1 MTPPSGRGTF
11 TYRLVGT
18 SSRLVIATNV
28 MAKTFSGSEI
38 LLESLKRQKVD
49 VFFGL
54 PGGAVLPLY
63 DALYSAGIRHLLVR
77 HEQAAAFAADGYAR
91 VTGKPGVCLGT
102 SGPGATNLITGLTS
116 AMMDSIPIVALTGQ
130 VPAALIGKD
139 GFQEADTIGIS
150 LPSTKQSFAVRAAA
164 DIPRIID
171 RAFRSAVS
179 GRPGPVLVD
188 LPKSVLM
195 EMAEPKYPPTLGVT
209 APERQREFTEPEIV
223 RAADLILGSRRAVLY
238 VGGGAIASDAWQ
250 ELRELAEL
258 THIPVTTTLMG
269 MGAFPSHHPLS
280 LGMLGMH
287 GSYAT
292 NMAICNCDLLVAVG
306 ARFDDR
312 VTGRLNGFATGA
324 RKIHFD
330 VDPSEVNKNVHVDL
344 SLVGDAREA
353 LKALIEV
360 LKARAAAP
368 SPERRQWLKR
378 IEAWRS
384 EHPLTYDKYANTV
397 KPQSVIESIAQRAE
411 EDAIISVDVGQHQMW
426 TAQFYNFTRPRTWL
440 SSSGLGSMGYGFPA
454 AMGAQMAFPNRQVI
468 AFVGD
473 GGFQMTLNDLATVVQ
488 YRVPVKIVIINNR
501 ALGMVRQWQEI
512 FFEKR
517 YCDIDLDFAPDFV
530 KLAEAYGIRGGRVEH
545 RTDLPDAIED
555 FLSDREPRLLDV
567 WVDPAENV
575 YPIVPPGA
583 ALAEMVVEPPRVQV
597 EEEALD
603 DLWAV

>member
-1 MTPPSGRGTF
+1 MPK
-11 TYRLVGT
+11 L
-18 SSRLVIATNV
+18 
-28 MAKTFSGSEI
+28 FSGSEL
-38 LLESLKRQKVD
+38 LLESLRRQQVE

-63 DALYSAGIRHLLVR
+63 DALYSANIRHLLVR

-116 AMMDSIPIVALTGQ
+116 AMMDSIPVVALTGQ
-130 VPAALIGKD
+130 VPLALIGKD
-139 GFQEADTIGIS
+139 AFQEADTIGIS
-150 LPSTKQSFAVRAAA
+150 LPSTKQSFLVRSASEVPGVIQAA
-164 DIPRIID
+164 
-171 RAFRSAVS
+171 FKSAVS

-195 EMAEPKYPPTLGVT
+195 ETAEANFPPAAGQVPAESPHEWTDDDL
-209 APERQREFTEPEIV
+209 E
-223 RAADLILGSRRAVLY
+223 RAADMILESKRAVLY
-238 VGGGAIASDAWQ
+238 AGGGVITANASE
-250 ELRELAEL
+250 ELRELADL
-258 THIPVTTTLMG
+258 THIPLTTTLMG
-269 MGAFPSHHPLS
+269 LGCFPSRHPLS

-292 NMAICNCDLLVAVG
+292 NSAICQCDLLIAVG

-312 VTGRLNGFATGA
+312 VTGRLNGFAPNA
-324 RKIHFD
+324 KKIHLD
-330 VDPSEVNKNVHVDL
+330 VDPSEVNKNVRVDVG
-344 SLVGDAREA
+344 LVGDAKESLRA
-353 LKALIEV
+353 ILAV
-360 LKARAAAP
+360 LRRRNIP
-368 SPERRQWLKR
+368 PRVERQQWLQR
-378 IEAWRS
+378 IESWRS
-384 EHPLTYDKYANTV
+384 EHPLTYDKYANNV
-397 KPQSVIESIAQRAE
+397 KPQFVIETLAQYAS
-411 EDAIISVDVGQHQMW
+411 EDAIVAVDVGQHQMW
-426 TAQFYNFTRPRTWL
+426 GAQFWNFTRPRTWL

-468 AFVGD
+468 AIVGD

-488 YRVPVKIVIINNR
+488 YRVPVKIAIINNR

-530 KLAEAYGIRGGRVEH
+530 KLADAYGIRGARVEH
-545 RTDLPDAIED
+545 RTDVADAVQD
-555 FLSDREPRLLDV
+555 FLSDREPRLIDF

-583 ALAEMVVEPPRVQV
+583 SLAEMVVEPPRVLV

>member
-1 MTPPSGRGTF
+1 MLFF
-11 TYRLVGT
+11 TYRLVG
-18 SSRLVIATNV
+18 I
-28 MAKTFSGSEI
+28 KTPVNIERNFMSKLFNGSEI

-54 PGGAVLPLY
+54 PGGSVLPLY

-91 VTGKPGVCLGT
+91 ATGKPGVCLGT

-116 AMMDSIPIVALTGQ
+116 AMMDSIPVVALAGQ
-130 VPAALIGKD
+130 VSAALIGKD

-150 LPSTKQSFAVRAAA
+150 LPSTKQSFTIRSAA
-164 DIPRIID
+164 DIPRVID
-171 RAFRSAVS
+171 RAFQSAVS

-195 EMAEPKYPPTLGVT
+195 ETAEPSYPSTMGV
-209 APERQREFTEPEIV
+209 APPERLREFVDADIE
-223 RAADLILGSRRAVLY
+223 RAADMILESRRAVLY
-238 VGGGAIASDAWQ
+238 VGGGLIASDACQ

-258 THIPVTTTLMG
+258 AHIPITTTLMG
-269 MGAFPSHHPLS
+269 LGAIPSRHPLS

-292 NMAICNCDLLVAVG
+292 NMAICNSDLLIAIG

-324 RKIHFD
+324 KKIHFD
-330 VDPSEVNKNVHVDL
+330 VDPSEINKNVHVDL

-353 LKALIEV
+353 LKVLIDV
-360 LKARAAAP
+360 LKQRKAA
-368 SPERRQWLKR
+368 STPERHQWLQR
-378 IEAWRS
+378 IESWRGK
-384 EHPLTYDKYANTV
+384 HPLTYDKYANTV
-397 KPQSVIESIAQRAE
+397 KPQYVIESIAQRAA
-411 EDAIISVDVGQHQMW
+411 EDAIISVDVGQNQMW
-426 TAQFYNFTRPRTWL
+426 TAQFYNFSQPRTWL

-454 AMGAQMAFPNRQVI
+454 AMGAQMAFPDRQVVAI
-468 AFVGD
+468 VGD

-488 YRVPVKIVIINNR
+488 YRVPVKIAIINNR

-517 YCDIDLDFAPDFV
+517 YCDTDLNFAPDFV
-530 KLAEAYGIRGGRVEH
+530 KLAEAYGIRGARVEH
-545 RTDLPDAIED
+545 RTDVPDAVED

-567 WVDPAENV
+567 WVDPSENV

-583 ALAEMVVEPPRVQV
+583 ALAEMVVEPPRVQI

>member
-1 MTPPSGRGTF
+1 MPK
-11 TYRLVGT
+11 L
-18 SSRLVIATNV
+18 
-28 MAKTFSGSEI
+28 FSGSEL
-38 LLESLKRQKVD
+38 LLESLRRQQVE

-63 DALYSAGIRHLLVR
+63 DALYSANIRHLLVR

-116 AMMDSIPIVALTGQ
+116 AMMDSIPVVALTGQ
-130 VPAALIGKD
+130 VPLALIGKD
-139 GFQEADTIGIS
+139 AFQEADTIGIS
-150 LPSTKQSFAVRAAA
+150 LPSTKQSFLVRSAAEVPGVIQA
-164 DIPRIID
+164 
-171 RAFRSAVS
+171 AFKSAVS

-195 EMAEPKYPPTLGVT
+195 ETAEANFPPAAGQVPAESPHEWTDDDL
-209 APERQREFTEPEIV
+209 ERAV
-223 RAADLILGSRRAVLY
+223 DMILESKRAVLY
-238 VGGGAIASDAWQ
+238 AGGGVITANASE
-250 ELRELAEL
+250 ELRELADL
-258 THIPVTTTLMG
+258 THIPLTTTLMG
-269 MGAFPSHHPLS
+269 LGCFPSRHPLS

-292 NMAICNCDLLVAVG
+292 NSAICQCDLLIAVG

-312 VTGRLNGFATGA
+312 VTGRLNGFATNA
-324 RKIHFD
+324 KKIHLD
-330 VDPSEVNKNVHVDL
+330 VDPSEVNKNVRVDVG
-344 SLVGDAREA
+344 LVGDAKESLRA
-353 LKALIEV
+353 LLAV
-360 LKARAAAP
+360 LRRRNIP
-368 SPERRQWLKR
+368 PRMERQQWLQR
-378 IEAWRS
+378 IESWRS
-384 EHPLTYDKYANTV
+384 EHPLTYDKYANNV
-397 KPQSVIESIAQRAE
+397 KPQFVIETLAQYAS
-411 EDAIISVDVGQHQMW
+411 EDAIVAVDVGQHQMW
-426 TAQFYNFTRPRTWL
+426 GAQFWNFTRPRTWL

-468 AFVGD
+468 AIVGD

-488 YRVPVKIVIINNR
+488 YRVPVKIAIINNR

-530 KLAEAYGIRGGRVEH
+530 KLADAYGIRGARVEH
-545 RTDLPDAIED
+545 RTDVADAVQD
-555 FLSDREPRLLDV
+555 FLSDREPRLIDF

-583 ALAEMVVEPPRVQV
+583 SLAEMVVEPPRVLV

>member
-1 MTPPSGRGTF
+1 MP
-11 TYRLVGT
+11 RLY
-18 SSRLVIATNV
+18 
-28 MAKTFSGSEI
+28 SGSEL
-38 LLESLKRQKVD
+38 LLESLSRQKVE

-116 AMMDSIPIVALTGQ
+116 AMMDSIPVVALTGQ
-130 VPAALIGKD
+130 VPLSLVGKD
-139 GFQEADTIGIS
+139 AFQEADTIGIS
-150 LPSTKQSFAVRAAA
+150 LASTKQSFLVRSAAEVPSV
-164 DIPRIID
+164 IQK
-171 RAFRSAVS
+171 AFKAAVS

-195 EMAEPKYPPTLGVT
+195 ENAEPSYPPTAGPEL
-209 APERQREFTEPEIV
+209 PERAREWTDDDVE
-223 RAADLILGSRRAVLY
+223 RAADMILESRKAVLY
-238 VGGGAIASDAWQ
+238 AGGGVITANASD
-250 ELRELAEL
+250 ELRELADL
-258 THIPVTTTLMG
+258 THIPLTSTLMG
-269 MGAFPSHHPLS
+269 LGCFPSRHPLS

-287 GSYAT
+287 GAYAT
-292 NMAICNCDLLVAVG
+292 NMAICQCDLLIAVG

-312 VTGRLNGFATGA
+312 VTCRLDGFAPNA
-324 RKIHFD
+324 KKIHLD
-330 VDPSEVNKNVHVDL
+330 VDPSEVNKNVRVDL
-344 SLVGDAREA
+344 ALVGDAKETLRA
-353 LKALIEV
+353 LLAALQRRN
-360 LKARAAAP
+360 ATP
-368 SPERRQWLKR
+368 PTERQQWLQR

-384 EHPLTYDKYANTV
+384 EHPLTYDKYANNV
-397 KPQSVIESIAQRAE
+397 KPQFVIETLSQYAS
-411 EDAIISVDVGQHQMW
+411 EDAIVAVDVGQ
-426 TAQFYNFTRPRTWL
+426 
-440 SSSGLGSMGYGFPA
+440 LGSMGYGFPA
-454 AMGAQMAFPNRQVI
+454 AMGAQMAFPDRQVI
-468 AFVGD
+468 AIVGD

-488 YRVPVKIVIINNR
+488 YRVPVKIAIINNR

-530 KLAEAYGIRGGRVEH
+530 KLAEAYGIRGARVEH
-545 RTDLPDAIED
+545 RTDVADAVQD
-555 FLSDREPRLLDV
+555 FLSDREPRLIDF

-583 ALAEMVVEPPRVQV
+583 SLAEMVVEPPRVLV

>member
-1 MTPPSGRGTF
+1 MLRYLPTGRSFGPPSRREKNMGK
-11 TYRLVGT
+11 L
-18 SSRLVIATNV
+18 
-28 MAKTFSGSEI
+28 FSGSEI

-91 VTGKPGVCLGT
+91 ASGKPGVCLGT

-116 AMMDSIPIVALTGQ
+116 AMMDSIPVVALTGQ
-130 VPAALIGKD
+130 VPASLIGKD

-150 LPSTKQSFAVRAAA
+150 LPSTKQSFLVRSAA
-164 DIPRIID
+164 DISAVID
-171 RAFRSAVS
+171 RAFRAAVS

-195 EMAEPKYPPTLGVT
+195 EKAEPCYPPSTG
-209 APERQREFTEPEIV
+209 AERPERLREWADTEIE
-223 RAADLILGSRRAVLY
+223 RAADMILESRRAVLY
-238 VGGGAIASDAWQ
+238 VGGGVISAGASP
-250 ELRELAEL
+250 EIREIAEL

-269 MGAFPSHHPLS
+269 MGAFPSRHPLS

-292 NMAICNCDLLVAVG
+292 NLAICNCDLLVAIG

-312 VTGRLNGFATGA
+312 VTGRLNGFAPSA
-324 RKIHFD
+324 KKIHFD
-330 VDPSEVNKNVHVDL
+330 VDPSEVNKNVHADL
-344 SLVGDAREA
+344 ALVGDAREA
-353 LKALIEV
+353 LRALIDV
-360 LKARAAAP
+360 LKRRQAAP
-368 SPERRQWLKR
+368 TPDRQQWLQR
-378 IEAWRS
+378 IESWRT

-397 KPQSVIESIAQRAE
+397 KPQYVIESIAQHAHE
-411 EDAIISVDVGQHQMW
+411 NAIVAVDVGQHQMW
-426 TAQFYNFTRPRTWL
+426 AAQFYNFSRPRTWL

-454 AMGAQMAFPNRQVI
+454 AMGAQMAFPDRQVI
-468 AFVGD
+468 AIVGD

-488 YRVPVKIVIINNR
+488 YRVPVKIAIINNR

-530 KLAEAYGIRGGRVEH
+530 KLAEAYGIRGTRVEH
-545 RTDLPDAIED
+545 RTDVVDAVED

-583 ALAEMVVEPPRVQV
+583 SLAEMVVEPPRVLV

>member
-1 MTPPSGRGTF
+1 MPKL
-11 TYRLVGT
+11 Y
-18 SSRLVIATNV
+18 
-28 MAKTFSGSEI
+28 SGSEL
-38 LLESLKRQKVD
+38 LLESLRRQQVE
-49 VFFGL
+49 VLFGL

-116 AMMDSIPIVALTGQ
+116 AMMDSIPVVALTGQ
-130 VPAALIGKD
+130 VPLSLLGKD
-139 GFQEADTIGIS
+139 AFQEADTIGIS
-150 LPSTKQSFAVRAAA
+150 LPSTKQSFLVRSAAEVPAV
-164 DIPRIID
+164 IQK
-171 RAFRSAVS
+171 AFKAAVS

-195 EMAEPKYPPTLGVT
+195 ENAEPSYPPAAGPLL
-209 APERQREFTEPEIV
+209 PERAREWTDDDLE
-223 RAADLILGSRRAVLY
+223 RAADMILGSRRAVLY
-238 VGGGAIASDAWQ
+238 AGGGVITANASD
-250 ELRELAEL
+250 ELRELADL
-258 THIPVTTTLMG
+258 THIPLTTTLMG
-269 MGAFPSHHPLS
+269 LGCFPSRHPLS

-287 GSYAT
+287 GAYAT
-292 NMAICNCDLLVAVG
+292 NMAICQCDLLIAVG
-306 ARFDDR
+306 VRFDDR
-312 VTGRLNGFATGA
+312 VTGRLNGFAPNA
-324 RKIHFD
+324 KKIHLD
-330 VDPSEVNKNVHVDL
+330 VDPSEVNKNVRVDL
-344 SLVGDAREA
+344 ALVGDAKETLCALLAA
-353 LKALIEV
+353 LKRRNAT
-360 LKARAAAP
+360 P
-368 SPERRQWLKR
+368 PMERQQWLQR

-384 EHPLTYDKYANTV
+384 EHPLTYDKYANNV
-397 KPQSVIESIAQRAE
+397 KPQFVIETLSQYAS
-411 EDAIISVDVGQHQMW
+411 EDAIVAVDVGQHQMW
-426 TAQFYNFTRPRTWL
+426 GAQFWNFTRPRAWL

-454 AMGAQMAFPNRQVI
+454 AMGAQMAFPDRQVI
-468 AFVGD
+468 AIVGD

-488 YRVPVKIVIINNR
+488 YRVPVKIAIINNR

-530 KLAEAYGIRGGRVEH
+530 KLAEAYGIRGARVEH
-545 RTDLPDAIED
+545 RTDVADAVQD
-555 FLSDREPRLLDV
+555 FLSDREPRLIDF

-583 ALAEMVVEPPRVQV
+583 SLAEMVVEPPRVLM

>member
-1 MTPPSGRGTF
+1 MGKL
-11 TYRLVGT
+11 Y
-18 SSRLVIATNV
+18 
-28 MAKTFSGSEI
+28 SGSEL
-38 LLESLKRQKVD
+38 LLESLSRQKVD

-116 AMMDSIPIVALTGQ
+116 AMMDSIPVVALTGQ
-130 VPAALIGKD
+130 VPMSMIGRD
-139 GFQEADTIGIS
+139 AFQEADTIGIS
-150 LPSTKQSFAVRAAA
+150 LPCTKQSFLIRTAAE
-164 DIPRIID
+164 IPTVID
-171 RAFRSAVS
+171 RAFKSAVS

-188 LPKSVLM
+188 LPKSVLL
-195 EMAEPKYPPTLGVT
+195 EKAELILPSSSS
-209 APERQREFTEPEIV
+209 PESAKKAREWTEDDIE
-223 RAADLILGSRRAVLY
+223 RAAEMILESRRAVLY
-238 VGGGAIASDAWQ
+238 AGGGVITAEASE

-258 THIPVTTTLMG
+258 LHIPVTTTLMG
-269 MGAFPSHHPLS
+269 LGAFPSRHPLS

-292 NMAICNCDLLVAVG
+292 NMAICSCDLLVAIG

-312 VTGRLNGFATGA
+312 VTGRINGFATNA
-324 RKIHFD
+324 RKIQFD
-330 VDPSEVNKNVHVDL
+330 IDPSEVNKNVRVDL
-344 SLVGDAREA
+344 ALVGDARESLRALIDA
-353 LKALIEV
+353 LKR
-360 LKARAAAP
+360 KKAAP
-368 SPERRQWLKR
+368 NGERQQWLQR
-378 IEAWRS
+378 IESWRS
-384 EHPLTYDKYANTV
+384 EHPLTYDRYSNTV
-397 KPQSVIESIAQRAE
+397 KPQYVIESLSQHAA
-411 EDAIISVDVGQHQMW
+411 EDAIMSVDVGQHQMW
-426 TAQFYNFTRPRTWL
+426 AAQFISFSRPRTWL

-454 AMGAQMAFPNRQVI
+454 AMGAQMAFPDRQVI
-468 AFVGD
+468 AIVGD

-488 YRVPVKIVIINNR
+488 YRVPVKIAIINNR

-530 KLAEAYGIRGGRVEH
+530 KLAEAYGIRAARVEH
-545 RTDLPDAIED
+545 RTDVSDAIQD
-555 FLSDREPRLLDV
+555 FLSDREPRLIDF

-583 ALAEMVVEPPRVQV
+583 ALAEMVVEPPRVLV

>member
-1 MTPPSGRGTF
+1 MGKL
-11 TYRLVGT
+11 Y
-18 SSRLVIATNV
+18 
-28 MAKTFSGSEI
+28 SGSEL
-38 LLESLKRQKVD
+38 LLESLSQQKVD

-116 AMMDSIPIVALTGQ
+116 AMMDSIPVVALTGQ
-130 VPAALIGKD
+130 VPMSMIGRD
-139 GFQEADTIGIS
+139 AFQEADTIGIS
-150 LPSTKQSFAVRAAA
+150 LPCTKQSFLIRTAAE
-164 DIPRIID
+164 IPTVID
-171 RAFRSAVS
+171 RAFKSAVS

-188 LPKSVLM
+188 LPKSVLL
-195 EMAEPKYPPTLGVT
+195 EKAELILPSGSNSESAKK
-209 APERQREFTEPEIV
+209 ANEWTEGDIE
-223 RAADLILGSRRAVLY
+223 RAAEMILESRRAVLY
-238 VGGGAIASDAWQ
+238 AGGGVITAEASE

-258 THIPVTTTLMG
+258 LHIPVTTTLMG
-269 MGAFPSHHPLS
+269 LGAFPSRHPLS

-292 NMAICNCDLLVAVG
+292 NMAICSCDLLVAIG

-312 VTGRLNGFATGA
+312 VTGRINGFATNA
-324 RKIHFD
+324 RKIQFD
-330 VDPSEVNKNVHVDL
+330 IDPSEVNKNVRVDL
-344 SLVGDAREA
+344 ALVGDARESLRALIDA
-353 LKALIEV
+353 LKR
-360 LKARAAAP
+360 KKAAP
-368 SPERRQWLKR
+368 NGERQQWLQR
-378 IEAWRS
+378 IESWRS
-384 EHPLTYDKYANTV
+384 EHPLTYDRYSNTV
-397 KPQSVIESIAQRAE
+397 KPQYVIESLSQHAA
-411 EDAIISVDVGQHQMW
+411 EDAIMSVDVGQHQMW
-426 TAQFYNFTRPRTWL
+426 AAQFISFSRPRTWL

-454 AMGAQMAFPNRQVI
+454 AMGAQMAFPDRQVI
-468 AFVGD
+468 AIVGD

-488 YRVPVKIVIINNR
+488 YRVPVKIAIINNR

-530 KLAEAYGIRGGRVEH
+530 KLAEAYGIRAARVEH
-545 RTDLPDAIED
+545 RTDVSDAIQD
-555 FLSDREPRLLDV
+555 FLSDREPRLIDF

-583 ALAEMVVEPPRVQV
+583 ALAEMVVEPPRVLV

>member
-1 MTPPSGRGTF
+1 
-11 TYRLVGT
+11 
-18 SSRLVIATNV
+18 
-28 MAKTFSGSEI
+28 
-38 LLESLKRQKVD
+38 
-49 VFFGL
+49 
-54 PGGAVLPLY
+54 VLPLY

-116 AMMDSIPIVALTGQ
+116 AMMDSIPVVALTGQ
-130 VPAALIGKD
+130 VPAAVIGKD
-139 GFQEADTIGIS
+139 AFQEADTIGIS
-150 LPSTKQSFAVRAAA
+150 LPCTKRSFLVRSAAE
-164 DIPRIID
+164 IPSIIQ
-171 RAFRSAVS
+171 RAFKAAIS

-195 EMAEPKYPPTLGVT
+195 EKAEPCYPPSTG
-209 APERQREFTEPEIV
+209 PERPERAREWTDDDLE
-223 RAADLILGSRRAVLY
+223 RAAEMILESRRAVLY
-238 VGGGAIASDAWQ
+238 VGGGVISAEASP

-269 MGAFPSHHPLS
+269 LGAFPSHHPLS

-292 NMAICNCDLLVAVG
+292 NMAICNCDLLVAIG

-312 VTGRLNGFATGA
+312 VTARLNGFATNA

-330 VDPSEVNKNVHVDL
+330 VDPSEVNKNIRVDL
-344 SLVGDAREA
+344 ALVGDARESLRALLEA
-353 LKALIEV
+353 LKRR
-360 LKARAAAP
+360 KAAP
-368 SPERRQWLKR
+368 HDERPQWLRR
-378 IEAWRS
+378 IEAWRA

-397 KPQSVIESIAQRAE
+397 KPQFVIETLSQYAS
-411 EDAIISVDVGQHQMW
+411 EDAIISADVGQHQMW
-426 TAQFYNFTRPRTWL
+426 TAQFCNFSRPRTWL

-454 AMGAQMAFPNRQVI
+454 AMGAQMAFPDRQVI
-468 AFVGD
+468 AIVGD

-488 YRVPVKIVIINNR
+488 YRVPVKIAIINNR

-517 YCDIDLDFAPDFV
+517 YCDIDLDFAPNFV
-530 KLAEAYGIRGGRVEH
+530 KLAEAYGIRGTRVEH
-545 RTDLPDAIED
+545 RTDVADAVRD
-555 FLSDREPRLLDV
+555 FLGDREPRLIDF

-583 ALAEMVVEPPRVQV
+583 SLAEMVVEPPRVLV

>member
-1 MTPPSGRGTF
+1 MGKLF
-11 TYRLVGT
+11 T
-18 SSRLVIATNV
+18 
-28 MAKTFSGSEI
+28 GSEI
-38 LLESLKRQKVD
+38 LLESLRRQKVE

-63 DALYSAGIRHLLVR
+63 DALYSGGIRHLLVR

-116 AMMDSIPIVALTGQ
+116 AMMDSIPVVALTGQ

-139 GFQEADTIGIS
+139 AFQEADTIGAS
-150 LPSTKQSFAVRAAA
+150 LSCTKQSFLLRSAAE
-164 DIPRIID
+164 IPSVIN
-171 RAFRSAVS
+171 RAFKSSVS
-179 GRPGPVLVD
+179 GRPGPVLIE
-188 LPKSVLM
+188 LPKSALLDN
-195 EMAEPKYPPTLGVT
+195 AEPSYPPEVG
-209 APERQREFTEPEIV
+209 AERLERAREWTEADIDC
-223 RAADLILGSRRAVLY
+223 AAGMIMESRSAVLY
-238 VGGGAIASDAWQ
+238 VGGGVISSAAAQ

-269 MGAFPSHHPLS
+269 LGGIPSRHPLS

-292 NMAICNCDLLVAVG
+292 NMAICQCDLLVAVG

-312 VTGRLNGFATGA
+312 VTGRVKDFATGA
-324 RKIHFD
+324 KKIQID
-330 VDPSEVNKNVHVDL
+330 VDPSEVNKNVQVDL
-344 SLVGDAREA
+344 ALVGDARQT
-353 LKALIEV
+353 LRALIDA
-360 LKARAAAP
+360 LQRRKAQPTA
-368 SPERRQWLKR
+368 ERQRWLQR
-378 IEAWRS
+378 IESWRAD
-384 EHPLTYDKYANTV
+384 HPLTYDHYANNV
-397 KPQSVIESIAQRAE
+397 KPQFVIETLAQHAS

-426 TAQFYNFTRPRTWL
+426 TAQFYNFSRPRTWL

-454 AMGAQMAFPNRQVI
+454 AMGAQMAFPDRQVI
-468 AFVGD
+468 AIVGD
-473 GGFQMTLNDLATVVQ
+473 GGFQMTLNDLATAVQ
-488 YRVPVKIVIINNR
+488 YRVPVKIAILNNR

-530 KLAEAYGIRGGRVEH
+530 KLAEAYGIRGARVDH
-545 RTDLPDAIED
+545 RTDVADAVRD
-555 FLSDREPRLLDV
+555 FLSDREPRLIDF

-583 ALAEMVVEPPRVQV
+583 ALAEMVVEPPRVLV
-597 EEEALD
+597 EEEVLD

>member
-1 MTPPSGRGTF
+1 MGK
-11 TYRLVGT
+11 L
-18 SSRLVIATNV
+18 
-28 MAKTFSGSEI
+28 FSGAEI
-38 LLESLKRQKVD
+38 LLESLSRQKVE

-116 AMMDSIPIVALTGQ
+116 AMMDSIPVVALTGQ

-139 GFQEADTIGIS
+139 AFQEADTIGIS
-150 LPSTKQSFAVRAAA
+150 LPCTKQSFLVRSAG
-164 DIPRIID
+164 DIPSVIQ
-171 RAFRSAVS
+171 RAFKAAVS

-195 EMAEPKYPPTLGVT
+195 ERAEPVYPEV
-209 APERQREFTEPEIV
+209 AESDSPERIREWTDEDIEH
-223 RAADLILGSRRAVLY
+223 AAELILESRRAVLY
-238 VGGGAIASDAWQ
+238 VGGGVISSNAWQ
-250 ELRELAEL
+250 ELQELAEL
-258 THIPVTTTLMG
+258 AHIPVTTTLMG
-269 MGAFPSHHPLS
+269 LGAFPSHHPLS

-292 NMAICNCDLLVAVG
+292 NLAICNADLLIAVG

-312 VTGRLNGFATGA
+312 VTGRLKDFASNA
-324 RKIHFD
+324 KKIHFD
-330 VDPSEVNKNVHVDL
+330 VDPSEVNKIVHVDQAI
-344 SLVGDAREA
+344 VGDAGDA
-353 LKALIEV
+353 LRALLDE
-360 LKARAAAP
+360 LKRQVRQGKAAAH
-368 SPERRQWLKR
+368 EGRQQWLQR
-378 IEAWRS
+378 IESWRA

-397 KPQSVIESIAQRAE
+397 KPQYVIETLSRNAD

-426 TAQFYNFTRPRTWL
+426 AAQFCSFNQPRTWL

-454 AMGAQMAFPNRQVI
+454 AMGAQLGFPDRQVI
-468 AFVGD
+468 AIVGD
-473 GGFQMTLNDLATVVQ
+473 GGFQMTLNDLATVAQ
-488 YRVPVKIVIINNR
+488 YRVPVKIAIINNR

-517 YCDIDLDFAPDFV
+517 YCDTDLNFAPDFA
-530 KLAEAYGIRGGRVEH
+530 KLAESYGIRGARVDH
-545 RTDLPDAIED
+545 RTDVVDAVRD
-555 FLSDREPRLLDV
+555 FLSDREPRLLDF

-583 ALAEMVVEPPRVQV
+583 SLAEMVVEPPRVLV
-597 EEEALD
+597 EEEILD